1 MYERQTALEP
11 QFVSN
16 LTIVKY
22 PDPRLR
28 QVCAPVE
35 EFGDD
40 LRRLAERMLQL
51 MNDRNGVGLAGPQ
64 VGVMQRLFVC
74 NHSGEPGD
82 NQILINPQL
91 SNLEGAAEGEEGC
104 LSIPDVLVA
113 IRRAERCTI
122 QAQDVEGN
130 RFELA
135 GQDLQARVW
144 QHEYDHLQGK
154 LILDHM
160 NEASLISNRRIIKQ
174 LESTF
179 NA

>member
-1 MYERQTALEP
+1 MDQ
-11 QFVSN
+11 QFVN
-16 LTIVKY
+16 HIAIVKY

-28 QVCAPVE
+28 QVCTPIV

-40 LRRLAERMLQL
+40 LRRLTERMLQL

-74 NHSGEPGD
+74 NHTGEPGD

-104 LSIPDVLVA
+104 LSIPDVLVP
-113 IRRAERCTI
+113 IRRAQSCTI
-122 QAQDVEGN
+122 EAQDVEGN
-130 RFELA
+130 PFQLA

-154 LILDHM
+154 LILDYM
-160 NEASLISNRRIIKQ
+160 NEASRISNRRIIKQ
-174 LESTF
+174 LEASF

>member
-1 MYERQTALEP
+1 MYERRMALDP

-28 QVCAPVE
+28 QVCTPVE

-40 LRRLAERMLQL
+40 LRRLAEQMLQL
-51 MNDRNGVGLAGPQ
+51 MNNRNGVGLAGPQ

-74 NHSGEPGD
+74 NHTGEPGD
-82 NQILINPQL
+82 NKILINPQI
-91 SNLEGAAEGEEGC
+91 SNLEGSADGEEGC
-104 LSIPDVLVA
+104 LSIPDVLVP
-113 IRRAERCTI
+113 IRRAQRCTI
-122 QAQDVEGN
+122 EAQDVQGN

-144 QHEYDHLQGK
+144 QHEHDHLQGK
-154 LILDHM
+154 LILDYM
-160 NEASLISNRRIIKQ
+160 DEASRISNRRVIKQ
-174 LESTF
+174 LEASF

>member
-1 MYERQTALEP
+1 MDQ
-11 QFVSN
+11 QFVN
-16 LTIVKY
+16 HIAIVKY

-28 QVCAPVE
+28 QVCAPVV

-40 LRRLAERMLQL
+40 LRRLTERMLQL

-74 NHSGEPGD
+74 NHTGEPGD
-82 NQILINPQL
+82 DQVLINPQL

-104 LSIPDVLVA
+104 LSIPDVLVP
-113 IRRAERCTI
+113 IRRAQRCTI
-122 QAQDVEGN
+122 EAQDVDGN

-135 GQDLQARVW
+135 GLDLQARVW
-144 QHEYDHLQGK
+144 QHEHDHLHGK
-154 LILDHM
+154 LILDYM
-160 NEASLISNRRIIKQ
+160 NEASRIANRRAIKQ
-174 LESTF
+174 LEASF

>member
-1 MYERQTALEP
+1 MDQ
-11 QFVSN
+11 QFVN
-16 LTIVKY
+16 TLAIVKY

-28 QVCAPVE
+28 QVCTPVV

-40 LRRLAERMLQL
+40 LRRLTERMLQL

-74 NHSGEPGD
+74 NYTGEPGD

-104 LSIPDVLVA
+104 LSIPDVLVP
-113 IRRAERCTI
+113 IRRAQSCTI

-135 GQDLQARVW
+135 GLDLQVRVW
-144 QHEYDHLQGK
+144 QHEHDHLQGK
-154 LILDHM
+154 LILDYM
-160 NEASLISNRRIIKQ
+160 DEASRISNRRIIKQ
-174 LESTF
+174 LEASF

>member
-1 MYERQTALEP
+1 MALDP
-11 QFVSN
+11 QFVN
-16 LTIVKY
+16 TLAIVKY

-28 QVCAPVE
+28 AVCAPVV

-40 LRRLAERMLQL
+40 LRRLTERMVQL

-64 VGVMQRLFVC
+64 VGIMQRLFVC
-74 NHSGEPGD
+74 NPTGEPGD

-104 LSIPDVLVA
+104 LSIPDVLVP
-113 IRRAERCTI
+113 IRRAQRCTI

-130 RFELA
+130 PFELT

-144 QHEYDHLQGK
+144 QHEHDHLQGK
-154 LILDHM
+154 LILDYM
-160 NEASLISNRRIIKQ
+160 NEASHIANRRIIKQ
-174 LESTF
+174 LEASF